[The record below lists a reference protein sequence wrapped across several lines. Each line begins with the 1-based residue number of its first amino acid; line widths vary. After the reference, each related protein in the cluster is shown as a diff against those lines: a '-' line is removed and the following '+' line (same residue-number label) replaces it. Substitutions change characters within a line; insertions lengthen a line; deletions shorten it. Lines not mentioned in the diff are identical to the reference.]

1 MALIK
6 VIEVMAESG
15 KSWEEAAKIAVKR
28 VSKTVN
34 NLKSAYVK
42 EQTVVISGENITQY
56 RVILKVSFEVAEE
69 T

>member
-56 RVILKVSFEVAEE
+56 RVILKVSFEIEEE